1 MFAEAMEWEAKGDGL
16 RKAKRYA
23 EAVEAYRTALRHCF
37 QWRRDARA
45 CSEIR
50 EKIWAVQIEEFVC
63 FAASH
68 SSGDGI
74 DEDTALMASI
84 DTHPDTLEM
93 ATARLWVC
101 GARTDAERLVEAAVR
116 AGARGSG
123 ELLDRLAAHYES
135 TPDGVEAAEWMRSRA
150 VRLRGGNRSSELQS
164 AAQHA

>member
-16 RKAKRYA
+16 RKAKRFA

-50 EKIWAVQIEEFVC
+50 EKIWGVQIEEFVC
-63 FAASH
+63 FATAH
-68 SSGDGI
+68 SGDGI
-74 DEDTALMASI
+74 DEDTALMARI

-93 ATARLWVC
+93 ATARLWAC
-101 GARTDAERLVEAAVR
+101 GASAEAEKLVESAVR

-135 TPDGVEAAEWMRSRA
+135 RPDGVEAAKWMRSRA
-150 VRLRGGNRSSELQS
+150 VRLRGGNLNGEMRSS
-164 AAQHA
+164 AQHA